1 MSENPGD
8 TSPAADGLG
17 AESDVVAERSG
28 ASTEKSRRPIPA
40 DPPEARDEP
49 EWPDEDRPEERDHA
63 EGEEERPDIGPT
75 G

>member
-1 MSENPGD
+1 MSENPD
-8 TSPAADGLG
+8 DLPPAKDGLG

-40 DPPEARDEP
+40 DPPEAQDEP
-49 EWPDEDRPEERDHA
+49 ERP
-63 EGEEERPDIGPT
+63 EEERPEEQGRAQGDEERPDVGPT